1 MDGLSTLFVAF
12 LDSMLLVRNFRHTG
26 SILLQ
31 VTNRGSVCIARTLV
45 KQSIDVMKENGVE
58 EVCIMTALL
67 YA

>member
-31 VTNRGSVCIARTLV
+31 VTNWGSVCIARTLV